1 MTCSLSWAFSLF
13 QMFEMM
19 WGLLLNIEDLH
30 VGNVGAALLG
40 LTLDDLPD
48 HVELVLNDDENLLVC
63 H

>member
-1 MTCSLSWAFSLF
+1 
-13 QMFEMM
+13 MFEMM